1 MVELLIL
8 VESLPFK
15 GEVPS
20 LRGGGVPI
28 PLPFRKEL
36 QRLAQHFL
44 AAELIRI
51 GNLLQHRHNLTIAIA

>member
-28 PLPFRKEL
+28 PLPLRKKL
-36 QRLAQHFL
+36 QRLSEHFL
-44 AAELIRI
+44 AA
-51 GNLLQHRHNLTIAIA
+51 

>member
-28 PLPFRKEL
+28 PLPLRKEL

-44 AAELIRI
+44 TAQLIGI
-51 GNLLQHRHNLTIAIA
+51 GDLL

>member
-1 MVELLIL
+1 MVELLVL
-8 VESLPFK
+8 VDSLPFK

-28 PLPFRKEL
+28 PLPLRKEL

-44 AAELIRI
+44 TTKLIRI
-51 GNLLQHRHNLTIAIA
+51 VNLL